1 MYFYE
6 VLNSLLVPLFVA
18 FFVIVIGLLIGKI
31 EIKGISLGT
40 AGVLL
45 VAILVGVVFSFVPA
59 ITIGGKEI
67 VLWSTAKSFDSGIG
81 QIIENGEVVK
91 EVVLGKFK
99 TYSIDS
105 VYSTISNIGTVLF
118 VTAVGLIAGP
128 KFFRSFNKSMVSYIV
143 MGASIVVIGVGITV
157 ALAAIDGSMNIG
169 MATGLLSGSLTSTP
183 AFSAAKESAKSVSEA
198 MANDVTAG
206 YGIGYLYGV
215 LGVVLFVQVMP
226 KILKVDIAKERES
239 FVAANTLQIKEDGKK
254 RIQIDE
260 FGFFPFITTA
270 VLGLLIGCI
279 KVPIGQTA
287 EGTMQYF
294 SFGSS
299 GGTLIAGLI
308 VGHFGKFGKIDMKV
322 SKQTLNF
329 FRELGLILF
338 LVGAG
343 IPGGVKFISAF
354 HWKYILYG
362 IIMATVPM
370 VVGFILGKYV
380 FKLSIFNNLGSIT
393 GGMTSTPALGS
404 LISVAGTDDVSSA
417 YAATYPF
424 ALVLIVVSCNLLVLL
439 PF

>member
-1 MYFYE
+1 MEY
-6 VLNSLLVPLFVA
+6 LGITLSALLTTIFVV
-18 FFVIVIGLLIGKI
+18 FVIVVLGFLIGGVKV
-31 EIKGISLGT
+31 KGISLGT

-45 VAILVGVVFSFVPA
+45 VAIVAGVIFYLCGNEQGETVLKIGSKSVAFWNSSVSSTFS
-59 ITIGGKEI
+59 
-67 VLWSTAKSFDSGIG
+67 L
-81 QIIENGEVVK
+81 
-91 EVVLGKFK
+91 
-99 TYSIDS
+99 
-105 VYSTISNIGTVLF
+105 ISNLGTVMF

-128 KFFRSFNKSMVSYIV
+128 KFFRSFNKSMMAYVA
-143 MGASIVVIGVGITV
+143 MGAAIVLTGVGITIL
-157 ALAAIDGSMNIG
+157 LAAIDKNMNIA

-183 AFSAAKESAKSVSEA
+183 AFGAAKESAGELA
-198 MANDVTAG
+198 GDVTAG

-215 LGVVLFVQVMP
+215 LGVVLFVQLMP
-226 KILKVDIAKERES
+226 KLLKVDIAKERET
-239 FVAANTLQIKEDGKK
+239 FVAANTIQIADDGKK
-254 RIQIDE
+254 RFMIDE
-260 FGFFPFITTA
+260 FGFFPFFVTI

-279 KVPIGQTA
+279 KIPIG
-287 EGTMQYF
+287 GGNYF

-308 VGHFGKFGKIDMKV
+308 VGHFGHFGKIEMKV

-329 FRELGLILF
+329 FRELGLVLF

-343 IPGGVKFISAF
+343 VPGGVKFVTAF
-354 HWKYILYG
+354 DWIYIVYG

-370 VVGFILGKYV
+370 VLGFVLGKFV

-404 LISVAGTDDVSSA
+404 LIAVAGTDDVSSA

-424 ALVLIVVSCNLLVLL
+424 ALVLIVVSCNLMVLL

>member
-6 VLNSLLVPLFVA
+6 VFNSLLVPLFVA
-18 FFVIVIGLLIGKI
+18 FAVVVLGLLLGRIS
-31 EIKGISLGT
+31 IKGISLGT

-45 VAILVGVVFSFVPA
+45 VAIIVGVVFSKFPTIEIA
-59 ITIGGKEI
+59 GKQIT
-67 VLWSTAKSFDSGIG
+67 LWSTAKSFDGGLGFIKDDAG
-81 QIIENGEVVK
+81 VITEVA
-91 EVVLGKFK
+91 LGKFK
-99 TYSIDS
+99 TYSIES
-105 VYSTISNIGTVLF
+105 VFSTISNIGTMLF

-128 KFFRSFNKSMVSYIV
+128 KFFRSFNKSMMSYVAMGLIIV
-143 MGASIVVIGVGITV
+143 ALGVGITV
-157 ALAAIDGSMNIG
+157 VISAIDTNMDIAMG
-169 MATGLLSGSLTSTP
+169 TGLLSGSLTSTP
-183 AFSAAKESAKSVSEA
+183 AFSAAKEAAGDASGNVI
-198 MANDVTAG
+198 AG

-215 LGVVLFVQVMP
+215 LGVVLFVQIMP
-226 KILKVDIAKERES
+226 KLLKVDIAKERES
-239 FVAANTLQIKEDGKK
+239 FVAANTIEIKDDGKK
-254 RIQIDE
+254 RFSIDE
-260 FGFFPFITTA
+260 FCFFPFMTTV
-270 VLGLLIGCI
+270 VLGLLIGCV
-279 KVPIGQTA
+279 KVPIGN
-287 EGTMQYF
+287 GNYF

-308 VGHFGKFGKIDMKV
+308 VGHFGHFGKIDMKV
-322 SKQTLNF
+322 SKKTLNF
-329 FRELGLILF
+329 FRELGLVLF

-343 IPGGVKFISAF
+343 VPGGVKFISSF
-354 HWKYILYG
+354 KWIYIVYG

-370 VVGFILGKYV
+370 IVGFLLGKFV